1 MKNSIGTIEDRVIV
15 YTSASCVSCR
25 KVIEWLKNHEIEYLE
40 KRILVTALKV
50 EEIKRIL
57 RFSHNG
63 LEDIISKRSKIIREK
78 KIKINKLTTDEAINL
93 VQTHPSILR
102 RPILIQESMTQLIV
116 GFNEESIEIFLR
128 YKKIAAEKSDFI
140 I

>member
-1 MKNSIGTIEDRVIV
+1 MKNSIETIKDRVIV

-57 RFSHNG
+57 RFTHKG

-78 KIKINKLTTDEAINL
+78 KIEINKLTTDEAIAL

-102 RPILIQESMTQLIV
+102 RPILIQESMKQLIV
-116 GFNEESIEIFLR
+116 GFSEENIEIFLR
-128 YKKIAAEKSDFI
+128 YKKIAAEKNDFI